1 MSSSIGIEIHSD
13 EGSSAIWVVSS
24 HHVRR
29 PQSRSPLA
37 DQESA
42 GGAVRGPTRTA
53 APGSNRSALDC
64 LSEAGVLDDDFDF
77 STPEGE
83 AAIRVAI
90 SLVLEVREAE
100 SRLARK
106 VRLYERTLGLAV
118 IPVLLRRALIAVKRR
133 GLWLRRGR

>member
-1 MSSSIGIEIHSD
+1 MG
-13 EGSSAIWVVSS
+13 
-24 HHVRR
+24 
-29 PQSRSPLA
+29 

-42 GGAVRGPTRTA
+42 GGPRGGDAR
-53 APGSNRSALDC
+53 RSHRIALDR
-64 LSEAGVLDDDFDF
+64 LTEASILEDDFDF

-118 IPVLLRRALIAVKRR
+118 IPVLLRRTILAVKRR
-133 GLWLRRGR
+133 GFSLRRGR